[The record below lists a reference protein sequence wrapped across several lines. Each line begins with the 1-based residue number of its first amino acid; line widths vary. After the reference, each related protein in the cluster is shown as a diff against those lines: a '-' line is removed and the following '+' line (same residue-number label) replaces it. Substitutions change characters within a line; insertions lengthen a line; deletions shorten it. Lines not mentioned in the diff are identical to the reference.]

1 MRASLASSGVEMS
14 RRDDGASDDP
24 LTQMVIAPSI
34 KFFRDSQ
41 MLVRRCAK
49 PDKKGE
55 CSLASR
61 ASSKSFDCGVHMVT
75 DALERECRIQEDHT
89 RDSDWIPDHGIHW
102 ILR

>member
-49 PDKKGE
+49 PDKKEFKKITLATATGFLIMGFIGFFVKLIFIPLNNIIVG
-55 CSLASR
+55 SL
-61 ASSKSFDCGVHMVT
+61 
-75 DALERECRIQEDHT
+75 
-89 RDSDWIPDHGIHW
+89 
-102 ILR
+102 